1 MSPAWRRGLW
11 LWGGLLASILMLVF
25 LPFTALTRGMV
36 LFLTILICL
45 AGMIRCC
52 RRPQATVAERLLAGL
67 PPVTYRQPVVLV
79 CGDAL
84 EEMFGGGVV
93 QQTAQGC
100 WLKVEQALTLRD
112 FTRQLLWL
120 RPEWA
125 SQLAVMVI
133 VNPQQ
138 QTDQAALSAWL
149 YELRWQVTRLR
160 RTLRRSVPLLLVS
173 RVAAQP
179 VVTPVWQATLPGENV
194 KVWLPECAPCSVPA
208 WISQGEVASQKARLQ
223 QQIVINALA
232 DWVHTDVLPSLAGD
246 SADVPKVLPCAI
258 ALYHSAALDN
268 SSERSL
274 WLHRLQAST
283 SLVQVS
289 GWLPDENSH
298 QPLSLFPDFLLPFL
312 PTGSGI
318 TPAQR
323 ALSYGVTIFTLAA
336 MVALCS
342 SGWQNRQLLH
352 RLAFDI
358 QHYYRL
364 AMTDY
369 EPKAKAVAVLR
380 QDATQLDTWF
390 RNGEPLRLG
399 LGLYQGER
407 LRQPILSAIKTYVP
421 PPEPAPEPDK
431 APQTVRLDSLAL
443 FDVGKS
449 ELKPGSTKVLVNAL
463 VNIKARPGWL
473 IMVAGHTDDTGDD
486 AANQQLSLK
495 RAEAVRD
502 WMLQTSDVSATCFA
516 VQGYGESHP
525 IKSNDTTEGR
535 AANRRVEISL
545 VPQADACQAKGES
558 KTSSAKD
565 DEGLT
570 QKMEK

>member
-11 LWGGLLASILMLVF
+11 LWGTLLASVVTLVF
-25 LPFTALTRGMV
+25 LPFTVLTRGTV
-36 LFLTILICL
+36 LFIILLICVV
-45 AGMIRCC
+45 GMIRSH
-52 RRPQATVAERLLAGL
+52 RRPEAVVAERLLSGL

-100 WLKVEQALTLRD
+100 WLKVEHSLTLRD

-125 SQLAVMVI
+125 SQLAIMVV

-138 QTDQAALSAWL
+138 QMDQSALSAWL
-149 YELRWQVTRLR
+149 YERRWQVSQLR
-160 RTLRRSVPLLLVS
+160 RTLRRQVPLLLVS

-179 VVTPVWQATLPGENV
+179 VVTALWQAELPGDTV
-194 KVWLPECAPCSVPA
+194 KVWLPERAPCTVPV
-208 WISQGEVASQKARLQ
+208 WISQGEVATQETRLQ
-223 QQIVINALA
+223 QQIIINALA
-232 DWVHTDVLPSLAGD
+232 DWVHTAVLPSLTGD
-246 SADVPKVLPCAI
+246 GADIPPVLPCAI
-258 ALYHSAALDN
+258 ALYQSAVLKND
-268 SSERSL
+268 SEGSL
-274 WLHRLQAST
+274 WLHHLQAKT
-283 SLVQVS
+283 SLVQVR
-289 GWLPDENSH
+289 GWQPDRLSPPSLSLLPDY
-298 QPLSLFPDFLLPFL
+298 LLPFL
-312 PTGSGI
+312 PTGSGV
-318 TPAQR
+318 TPRQR
-323 ALSYGVTIFTLAA
+323 ALSQGILFFALTA

-342 SGWQNRQLLH
+342 SGWQNSQLLH

-358 QHYYRL
+358 QHYYRI

-369 EPKAKAVAVLR
+369 TPKAKAVAVL
-380 QDATQLDTWF
+380 QKDAAQLDEWF
-390 RNGEPLRLG
+390 RSGEPIRLG

-407 LRQPILSAIKTYVP
+407 MLQPILSAITTYIP

-431 APQTVRLDSLAL
+431 ALNIVRLDSLAL

-473 IMVAGHTDDTGDD
+473 IMVAGHTDDTGDNI
-486 AANQQLSLK
+486 ANQQLSLK
-495 RAEAVRD
+495 RADAVRD

-516 VQGYGESHP
+516 VQGYGESRP
-525 IKSNDTTEGR
+525 IKNNDTAQGR

-558 KTSSAKD
+558 RTSSAK